1 MSKRFV
7 ELKASSCFLSI
18 GFLEIA
24 NAVEGGLQF
33 TFPHQVVVVVVVE
46 AEVIKLKSCS

>member
-33 TFPHQVVVVVVVE
+33 TFPRQVVVVVE